1 MSGTSLIPRTHFP
14 RLLRELREWAPF
26 EMMERMIEENG
37 EWWPMAERFAP
48 PVNMTETEGEVEVTV
63 ELPGLKPEE
72 VKVEMHEGRL
82 YISGEKKEEH
92 EEKGKTFHRV
102 ERRYGEFRRVVPLP
116 TRVKEENV
124 EARFE
129 NGLLK
134 VTLAKVEEAKP
145 RHIEVKTS

>member
-1 MSGTSLIPRTHFP
+1 MSGTSLLPRTHFP
-14 RLLRELREWAPF
+14 RLLRELREWGPF
-26 EMMERMIEENG
+26 EMMERMFEENG

-48 PVNMTETEGEVEVTV
+48 PVNMTETEGEVEITV

-82 YISGEKKEEH
+82 FISGEKKEEH
-92 EEKGKTFHRV
+92 EEKGKMFHRV
-102 ERRYGEFRRVVPLP
+102 ERRYGEFRRSVPLP

-129 NGLLK
+129 NGLLR